1 MLTQMTRARRW
12 RWGCHVRSRRWRLHR
27 QLHHRA
33 APSRSC
39 RSRRWRLHRQLHH
52 RASPILSTTRIAVSH
67 RARHCRRSSL
77 QAFCRTASAPSSVA
91 APATDPHLFTLGLHL
106 TPGSAGAAR
115 GSATTNTTGA
125 LSSLLLRLHRSRFGL
140 RSGSLKLSAATPI
153 WSTELPAGA
162 ACPPAT
168 RPLASMS
175 LSGATVPDEFLHL
188 RPRAE
193 SASGGARTC
202 CVMED
207 VRIACGD
214 PFGWLGR
221 PAQELAP
228 FPILL
233 RTGPKRGGASSL
245 DERVEALD
253 VKTRR
258 QEESL
263 EELAERLQVLEE
275 KVAERVE

>member
-12 RWGCHVRSRRWRLHR
+12 RWGCHVRSRRWRLPR

-77 QAFCRTASAPSSVA
+77 QTFCRTASAPSSVA
-91 APATDPHLFTLGLHL
+91 APATDPHLFTLGWHS

-125 LSSLLLRLHRSRFGL
+125 LSSLLVRLHRSRFGL
-140 RSGSLKLSAATPI
+140 RSVSLKLSAATPI

-175 LSGATVPDEFLHL
+175 PSGATPADAPW
-188 RPRAE
+188 RPRSGE
-193 SASGGARTC
+193 GSAGGARTFF
-202 CVMED
+202 VLAD
-207 VRIACGD
+207 ARLACGD

-245 DERVEALD
+245 AFRKAMAASADGARA
-253 VKTRR
+253 RS
-258 QEESL
+258 ESRKRIAGGVVQCHSAWL
-263 EELAERLQVLEE
+263 
-275 KVAERVE
+275 

>member
-1 MLTQMTRARRW
+1 
-12 RWGCHVRSRRWRLHR
+12 
-27 QLHHRA
+27 
-33 APSRSC
+33 
-39 RSRRWRLHRQLHH
+39 
-52 RASPILSTTRIAVSH
+52 
-67 RARHCRRSSL
+67 
-77 QAFCRTASAPSSVA
+77 
-91 APATDPHLFTLGLHL
+91 
-106 TPGSAGAAR
+106 
-115 GSATTNTTGA
+115 
-125 LSSLLLRLHRSRFGL
+125 
-140 RSGSLKLSAATPI
+140 
-153 WSTELPAGA
+153 
-162 ACPPAT
+162 
-168 RPLASMS
+168 
-175 LSGATVPDEFLHL
+175 
-188 RPRAE
+188 
-193 SASGGARTC
+193 
-202 CVMED
+202 MED